1 MFPMCLNENGT
12 HFLGLMAPKYIVAV
26 FRMVCLIAIKRDF

>member
-26 FRMVCLIAIKRDF
+26 FSHDLFDCN